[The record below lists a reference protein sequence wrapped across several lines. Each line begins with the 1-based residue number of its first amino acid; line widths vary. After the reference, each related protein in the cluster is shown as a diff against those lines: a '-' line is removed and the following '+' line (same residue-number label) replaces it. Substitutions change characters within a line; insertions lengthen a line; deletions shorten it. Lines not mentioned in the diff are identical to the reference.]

1 MKSLFLLSFLVLG
14 LDCEDPGTNV
24 ISENLPVKEG
34 GDVVLHCDLGKLM
47 NHSESDPGNNFCLQ
61 APLQRGV
68 SGGKI
73 IGLFACCPSNT
84 N

>member
-34 GDVVLHCDLGKLM
+34 GDVVLHCDLGKLSS
-47 NHSESDPGNNFCLQ
+47 HAESDQANHFCFQ
-61 APLQRGV
+61 APRQRGV

-73 IGLFACCPSNT
+73 IG
-84 N
+84 

>member
-14 LDCEDPGTNV
+14 LDCEDPDTNV

-34 GDVVLHCDLGKLM
+34 GDVVLHCDLGKLVS
-47 NHSESDPGNNFCLQ
+47 NIDSDHGNNFCLQ
-61 APLQRGV
+61 AFQQRGV

-73 IGLFACCPSNT
+73 IG
-84 N
+84 